1 MGRVS
6 HPTAVLPL
14 RPLTFAEL
22 MDAAVALL
30 RGHARVYLPVALVLA
45 AAEQAVLYPLR
56 LAAGINPP
64 WGLPYSDRLGQYWL
78 MLGVGFGTEVT
89 VIALVGGLT
98 ARAAGPALLGGRL
111 PARRLLDP
119 AGARVL
125 PVAVVAVVAGAVT
138 AVAALAGFVP
148 WLFVYGLLGLCAPA
162 VVIDRL
168 GPGRALLRSMVLAGR
183 AGMRAAW
190 IRLGGYL
197 GWAAVR
203 VALVLGGLALISVF
217 LGGVGPGWARLLQ
230 LAAVAAVN
238 AVAYATLAC
247 LDAVLHLETRM
258 RTEGLDIAA
267 SRARSRGRPF
277 ELAVRAP

>member
-1 MGRVS
+1 VVVYVFLLVLLRLTGKRQVGQLAPFDLVLLLVISNTVQNAMNAGDNSITAGMLLALMGGWIFLIRYMNWDGGRVAS
-6 HPTAVLPL
+6 GFWTASWMGG
-14 RPLTFAEL
+14 F
-22 MDAAVALL
+22 
-30 RGHARVYLPVALVLA
+30 
-45 AAEQAVLYPLR
+45 
-56 LAAGINPP
+56 
-64 WGLPYSDRLGQYWL
+64 WL

-238 AVAYATLAC
+238 AVAYATLAKRARAD
-247 LDAVLHLETRM
+247 LR
-258 RTEGLDIAA
+258 EGLLDTGIPDV
-267 SRARSRGRPF
+267 G
-277 ELAVRAP
+277 